1 MQTLP
6 AFIREQLAEPRPNA
20 LVERVDGAWRPLSST
35 AALERVDDLAA
46 ALREVRS
53 LQPGDRVAIIA
64 ENSID
69 WLIADFAILSAGLVV
84 VPIFATQAL
93 DQVAFILNHSET
105 KLVFVDRPA
114 VAERLRH
121 EIAALP
127 PVVVLGGAGPDSLAE
142 VERAGRDRRVSGRL
156 DARTYA
162 AGLDPNATAVLIY
175 TSGTTGQPKGVM
187 LSHHNVVSNV
197 RSSFGN
203 AFDEV
208 KRGEAVLSVLPFSH
222 IYEHHIAYGYLLSHV
237 DFYICHHADELLAD
251 LQSSRPAVMTAVPRI
266 FERVLAGTI
275 GKAKREGGLKAKLVP
290 WALQAGRDYMRA
302 TLFGPPPSLALRS
315 QFLLAH
321 ALVLR
326 KLRPLL
332 GLDRLRFFCSGS
344 APLHLDVAL
353 TFAAADIIILE
364 GYGPT
369 ECSPVISVNRLES
382 NRYGTVGK
390 PLPDVEVRLEPDGE
404 ISVRG
409 PNVMLGYYRDP
420 EATRVAMPEGW
431 YHTGD
436 IGEFDADGY
445 LKITDRKKE
454 VFKTSQGKFV
464 APSRVEAS
472 LKRSIYLSQAIV
484 TGNGR
489 PYPAALVA
497 PNWELVTRELGIAD
511 GVPPQE
517 LAKRADVRAF
527 LETEARAHTADLAK
541 FEQIRHVAILPRDL
555 TIEDGELS
563 PTLKVRRRI
572 VEERYAGL
580 IEEAYRAEPSPV

>member
-20 LVERVDGAWRPLSST
+20 FLERVEGAWRSLSSDD
-35 AALERVDDLAA
+35 ALQRIADLAA
-46 ALREVRS
+46 ALREVRN
-53 LQPGDRVAIIA
+53 LQAGDRVAIIA
-64 ENSID
+64 ENSVD

-84 VPIFATQAL
+84 VPVFATQAL
-93 DQVAFILNHSET
+93 DQVAFILNHSAA
-105 KLVFVDRPA
+105 KLVFVGRPA
-114 VAERLRH
+114 VAERLQH
-121 EIAALP
+121 EIASIP
-127 PVVVLGGAGPDSLAE
+127 PVVVLDGDGADSLRE
-142 VERAGRDRRVSGRL
+142 LERAGRERRQSGGI
-156 DARTYA
+156 DTQAYA
-162 AGLDPNATAVLIY
+162 ASLDPKAMAVLIY
-175 TSGTTGQPKGVM
+175 TSGTTGDPKGVM

-197 RSSFGN
+197 TSSFGN
-203 AFDEV
+203 AFDSV

-237 DFYICHHADELLAD
+237 DFHICHHADQLLAD
-251 LQSSRPAVMTAVPRI
+251 LQSVRPVAMTAVPRI
-266 FERVLAGTI
+266 FERVLAGTV

-290 WALQAGRDYMRA
+290 WALHAGRDYMRA
-302 TLFGPPPSLALRS
+302 KLFGPPPSLALRS
-315 QFLLAH
+315 QYLLAH

-353 TFAAADIIILE
+353 TFAAADITILE

-369 ECSPVISVNRLES
+369 ECSPVISVNRLDS

-390 PLPDVEVRLEPDGE
+390 PLPDVELRLEPDGE
-404 ISVRG
+404 ICVRG
-409 PNVMLGYYRDP
+409 PNVMLGYYQDP
-420 EATRVAMPEGW
+420 DATGVAIPDGW

-454 VFKTSQGKFV
+454 VFKTSQGKFI

-472 LKRSIYLSQAIV
+472 LKRSIYLNQAIV

-497 PNWELVTRELGIAD
+497 PNWELVTKELGIPN
-511 GVPPQE
+511 GIPTEE
-517 LAKRADVRAF
+517 LARRADVRTF
-527 LETEARAHTADLAK
+527 VESEVRAHTADLAK
-541 FEQIRHVAILPRDL
+541 FEQIRRVAILPRDL

-563 PTLKVRRRI
+563 PTLKVRRRV
-572 VEERYAGL
+572 VEARYAGL
-580 IEEAYRAEPSPV
+580 IEEAYRGAATPV